1 MSTTVASVGD
11 IIDARCTK
19 CQNVTNHVIVAMV
32 AAKPAKV
39 TCNTCG
45 GTHRYRSPTAVPRV
59 AKVPGGAPAVKPE
72 EWIELRAAMSNLA
85 ARDYDMDLGYR
96 VGTVIKHPNF
106 GFGLVQRNVGNRKME
121 ILFEDGKKTMR
132 CK

>member
-1 MSTTVASVGD
+1 MKNSAPAVGD

-19 CQNVTNHVIVAMV
+19 CQKVTNHVVVAMIDI
-32 AAKPAKV
+32 KPV
-39 TCNTCG
+39 SVQCNTCS
-45 GTHRYRSPTAVPRV
+45 GTHRYRSPEPVRKVPRRTSDSPTVKADEWTQLQTAVSTEI
-59 AKVPGGAPAVKPE
+59 AK
-72 EWIELRAAMSNLA
+72 
-85 ARDYDMDLGYR
+85 DYDMDRYYR

-106 GFGLVQRNVGNRKME
+106 GLGLVQRIIGNRKIE

>member
-1 MSTTVASVGD
+1 MSTIVAAVGD

-19 CQNVTNHVIVAMV
+19 CQSVTNHVIVAMV

-39 TCNTCG
+39 TCNTCS

-59 AKVPGGAPAVKPE
+59 TKSAGSTPAVKAE
-72 EWIELRAAMSNLA
+72 EWSELRAAMNNIA
-85 ARDYDMDLGYR
+85 AKDYDMDAGYR
-96 VGTVIKHPNF
+96 VGAVIKHSSF
-106 GFGLVQRNVGNRKME
+106 GLGLVQRVVGNRKME
-121 ILFEDGKKTMR
+121 ILFEEGKKTLR